1 MNQLK
6 ILGTGC
12 AIPQNQ
18 VDSSFFD
25 EHFSKPKGWV
35 HKKLG
40 IQSRYFVTDNESSLT
55 LAKAAIDQALAN
67 SNLDIQ
73 QIDCIIGACGTMHQ
87 HIPYNAALFQ
97 ALYPEAQGESE
108 CFDVNMTCLS
118 FVRALDLANTLSEKY
133 QHILIVSSEVASV
146 GLNYQSVESTCI
158 FGDGAAA
165 VVVSSSSD
173 KELSQ
178 SRFMGSYFRTYS
190 QGAKYCQIP
199 AGGSNYHPSQVK
211 EIEPHQFQF
220 QMNGRKLFK
229 LVQQHLPEFNQNFE
243 KEINCKLQ
251 EFDWL
256 IPHQASRNSMEGV
269 RKLMGFDESKFF
281 TIFEKYGNQIA
292 ASIPFALHHAIT
304 SGSLQRGQ
312 RVLLMGTS
320 AGVSIGGVALE
331 Y

>member
-12 AIPQNQ
+12 AIPQRH
-18 VDSSFFD
+18 VDSRFFD
-25 EHFSKPKGWV
+25 EHFHKPTGWV

-40 IQSRYFVTDNESSLT
+40 IQSRYFVTQDESSLT
-55 LAKAAIDQALAN
+55 MAKVAIDEALVN
-67 SNLDIQ
+67 SDLDIQ

-97 ALYPEAQGESE
+97 ALYPEVNGQSE

-118 FVRALDLANTLSEKY
+118 FVRALDLANSLSTRYK
-133 QHILIVSSEVASV
+133 HILIVSSEVASV

-165 VVVSSSSD
+165 VVVSASD
-173 KELSQ
+173 QSQ
-178 SRFMGSYFRTYS
+178 FLGSLFRTYS
-190 QGAKYCQIP
+190 EGAEYCQIP
-199 AGGSNYHPSQVK
+199 AGGSHVHPSQL
-211 EIEPHQFQF
+211 EHLELSQFHF
-220 QMNGRKLFK
+220 QMNGRKLFR
-229 LVQQHLPEFNQNFE
+229 LVQQYLPQFNRDFE
-243 KEINCKLQ
+243 QEIGCALQ
-251 EFDWL
+251 DFDWL

-281 TIFEKYGNQIA
+281 SIFENYGNQIA
-292 ASIPFALHHAIT
+292 ASIPFALHKAID
-304 SGSLQRGQ
+304 SGALQRGQ

-320 AGVSIGGVALE
+320 AGVSIGGVAFE